1 MTRANPAHGGSRR
14 VYGHRV
20 DPQFD
25 PSRTLVTIGDIA
37 CTAREVITPS
47 GAIPVG
53 SATWTLTDMSRT
65 EQRIP
70 AWAIVLAV
78 LFALC
83 CLLGLLFLLAREE
96 RTEGSAQVTVHGP
109 GLLHVTQ
116 VPVTSRTK
124 LSHLNAQVNYA
135 RSLAHW
141 ANG

>member
-1 MTRANPAHGGSRR
+1 M
-14 VYGHRV
+14 
-20 DPQFD
+20 DPQFA

-65 EQRIP
+65 EQRSP

-96 RTEGSAQVTVHGP
+96 RTEGRHPGSRHVEDEAFPAQRP
-109 GLLHVTQ
+109 GQLRPFPRALGQ
-116 VPVTSRTK
+116 RADPRNP
-124 LSHLNAQVNYA
+124 LPA
-135 RSLAHW
+135 R
-141 ANG
+141 